1 MPRFIAVFAGEVVES
16 LMNNPDPLSL
26 AEFYSAEADALRIK
40 YKQIEHLIGL
50 SHHSASEGTYCEAL
64 LKEFLRR
71 TLPRH
76 VSVDSG
82 FVRRVTDSDMSPGAK
97 TILPTAAD
105 FVTPQLDI
113 IIHDTNH
120 YAPLFRS
127 EDFVVVLP
135 ESVRAVIEVKKCLDR
150 SKLKDAVG
158 TLAKTSHL
166 LRKWRYERNRLF
178 IGIFAFS
185 LGDDLS
191 PKSKPFSD
199 SFRSVFQNVLDMYGG
214 DCELPYLT
222 MALPHF
228 ALQEGNPPEKFDHL
242 STLHEDDE
250 GPNVA
255 SQFLVFLLS
264 HFTSWGSQA
273 RSLPYPDGLR
283 SRRQEMFRV
292 TRPQTP

>member
-1 MPRFIAVFAGEVVES
+1 MGN
-16 LMNNPDPLSL
+16 LMNNPDLLSL
-26 AEFYSAEADALRIK
+26 AEFYSAEADALGIK

-50 SHHSASEGTYCEAL
+50 SHHSPSEGTYCEAL

-82 FVRRVTDSDMSPGAK
+82 FVRRVTDSNMSSGAK
-97 TILPTAAD
+97 TTLSAD
-105 FVTPQLDI
+105 ADIVTPQLDI
-113 IIHDTNH
+113 IIHDTNY

-150 SKLKDAVG
+150 SKLEDAVG

-178 IGIFAFS
+178 TGIFAFS
-185 LGDDLS
+185 LAADLS

-199 SFRSVFQNVLDMYGG
+199 SFRNVFQSALDKYGG

-242 STLHEDDE
+242 RTLPEDGE

-264 HFTSWGSQA
+264 HFTSSGSQG
-273 RSLPYPDGLR
+273 RSLPYPDALR
-283 SRRQEMFRV
+283 SRRQEVFRI
-292 TRPQTP
+292 TRPQADARSEVPQ

>member
-1 MPRFIAVFAGEVVES
+1 
-16 LMNNPDPLSL
+16 MNNPDLLSL
-26 AEFYSAEADALRIK
+26 AEFYSAEADVLRIK

-50 SHHSASEGTYCEAL
+50 SHHSPSEGTYCEAL

-71 TLPRH
+71 SLPRH

-82 FVRRVTDSDMSPGAK
+82 FIRRVTDADMSGK
-97 TILPTAAD
+97 SLLPAD
-105 FVTPQLDI
+105 ADIVTPQLDI

-120 YAPLFRS
+120 DAPLFRS

-150 SKLKDAVG
+150 SKLEDAVG

-166 LRKWRYERNRLF
+166 LRKWRYEQKRLF
-178 IGIFAFS
+178 TGIFAFS

-191 PKSKPFSD
+191 PKNKPFSD
-199 SFRSVFQNVLDMYGG
+199 SFRSIFQSALDEYGG

-242 STLHEDDE
+242 RTLPEDAD

-264 HFTSWGSQA
+264 HFTSWSSQG
-273 RSLPYPDGLR
+273 RSLPYPDALR
-283 SRRQEMFRV
+283 SRRQEVFRV
-292 TRPQTP
+292 NRPQAGGAPAP